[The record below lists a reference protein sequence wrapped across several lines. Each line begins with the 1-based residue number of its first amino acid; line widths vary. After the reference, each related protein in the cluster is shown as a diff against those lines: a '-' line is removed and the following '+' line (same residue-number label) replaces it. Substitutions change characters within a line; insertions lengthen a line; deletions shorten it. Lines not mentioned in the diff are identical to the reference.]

1 MANARR
7 PSTRT
12 AKSKS
17 AAENADEESTRAVAR
32 KNPRTAALGA
42 TPVKMNKAM
51 RKKTA

>member
-17 AAENADEESTRAVAR
+17 VAENAEQENRDVLAR
-32 KNPRTAALGA
+32 KNPRTSPLGQ
-42 TPVKMNKAM
+42 TPVKMNKAL
-51 RKKTA
+51 RKAAR